1 MVIQDNLLNNTCI
14 REFEDGVILLRHIL
28 EYFLLV
34 TVDPNLSNMD
44 GKQISEAATNY
55 YRESPVVMAKDAI
68 YPHC

>member
-1 MVIQDNLLNNTCI
+1 MEIQDNLLNNTCI

-44 GKQISEAATNY
+44 GKWISEAATNY
-55 YRESPVVMAKDAI
+55 NRESPIMAKDAI